1 MVSHVRAVIKAYW
14 LLLPC
19 LLLPFS
25 VMAESSLDIEL
36 KKTTVELGRP
46 VYLKI
51 IGHDLQTDL
60 SELPLTALESEFAIA
75 SADLNSES
83 ITVFN
88 KKRQQDKAVQRQVL
102 SLKLYPRKTGALSI
116 PVFTID
122 KVNSEA
128 QVIHVEEARS
138 KGSGIS
144 LAWKVSS
151 TEAWQRE
158 QILVHLTLTTSDEF
172 ASLEYLE
179 QPVAGFEA
187 TPLPVTRKWIDS
199 KDGGH
204 SLITAGWALLPLK
217 PGPVA
222 IELPP
227 LQYRLGGVTRRVFYP
242 PKTTVS
248 IRPLPAY
255 LPPTIPVGR
264 IEISSS
270 VSPAGWLYTDELAY
284 WQLSLSSQTLSPYW
298 LPPILRQL
306 DSADQSIQF
315 FPATSTRS
323 SKPDNAGVH
332 GKVEHLIP
340 FKPLHNGLTQLPLLQ
355 VQYFD
360 PFTGKIE
367 SAVHR
372 PERSFALS
380 SSVRLIGL
388 LLVLAITF
396 KLIISLYRS
405 GRQYSLYRKQKNLA
419 ISQIKQANSA
429 RDLVSGLR
437 QVAIAEGWPGN
448 LCLGDWLQYWQQ
460 KYQAE
465 KRLQDDLRTLT
476 ALLYGNKE
484 DADKSGE
491 TVRQPELQKL
501 AENLADAVALAR
513 KLKRK
518 KRQRPAQDNRH
529 WSPDSFSI
537 IPFRSSLFDH
547 EAPVQHE

>member
-25 VMAESSLDIEL
+25 AIAESSLDIEL

-60 SELPLTALESEFAIA
+60 AELPLTALESEFAVA

-88 KKRQQDKAVQRQVL
+88 IKRHQDKAVQRQVL

-128 QVIHVEEARS
+128 QIIHVEEARS
-138 KGSGIS
+138 NGRDIS
-144 LAWKVSS
+144 LAWKLSS
-151 TEAWQRE
+151 TRAWQRE
-158 QILVHLTLTTSDEF
+158 QILVHLTLTTADEF

-204 SLITAGWALLPLK
+204 SVITAGWALLPLK
-217 PGPVA
+217 PGSVA

-227 LQYRLGGVTRRVFYP
+227 LQYRLGGVTRRMFYA
-242 PKTTVS
+242 PKTTVL
-248 IRPLPAY
+248 IRPLPVY

-284 WQLSLSSQTLSPYW
+284 WELTLSSQTLSPYW

-306 DSADQSIQF
+306 ESADQSIQF
-315 FPATSTRS
+315 FPATSKRS
-323 SKPDNAGVH
+323 SNPDDAGVN

-340 FKPLHNGLTQLPLLQ
+340 FKPLHNGLTKLPLLQ

-360 PFTGKIE
+360 PLSGKIE
-367 SAVHR
+367 TAVHR
-372 PERSFALS
+372 PERSFAAS
-380 SSVRLIGL
+380 STVRISGL
-388 LLVLAITF
+388 LLLLAITL
-396 KLIISLYRS
+396 KLMIWLYRS
-405 GRQYSLYRKQKNLA
+405 GQQKVHYRKQKNLA
-419 ISQIKQANSA
+419 ISQTKKANSA
-429 RDLVSGLR
+429 RDLIFGLR
-437 QVAIAEGWPGN
+437 QVAIAEGWSGN
-448 LCLGDWLQYWQQ
+448 LCLGDWLQLWQQ
-460 KYQAE
+460 KYQADE
-465 KRLQDDLRTLT
+465 RLQDDLKILT

-484 DADKSGE
+484 DTDKRGE
-491 TVRQPELQKL
+491 AERQPELQKL
-501 AENLADAVALAR
+501 AENLADTVALAR
-513 KLKRK
+513 KQKRK
-518 KRQRPAQDNRH
+518 KRPRRAQDNRH

-537 IPFRSSLFDH
+537 ISFRS
-547 EAPVQHE
+547 